1 MLKTFIDKD
10 TQQTIAVN
18 PNSVKIV
25 RDTPIGAKIIFNDSS
40 SSYVIV
46 TDSYPKVVERLNEK
60 TR

>member
-40 SSYVIV
+40 YVIV
-46 TDSYPKVVERLNEK
+46 TDSYPKVVERLSEK

>member
-25 RDTPIGAKIIFNDSS
+25 RDTPIGAKIIFID

-46 TDSYPKVVERLNEK
+46 TDSYSKVVERLSEK

>member
-1 MLKTFIDKD
+1 MFKNFIDKD

-25 RDTPIGAKIIFNDSS
+25 RDTPIGAKLFFID

-46 TDSYPKVVERLNEK
+46 TDSYSKVVERLSEK
-60 TR
+60 TK